1 MKRCLL
7 FLLAFFASFA
17 PLAHAVVCPTGTNS
31 SAAWAQLSLPS
42 GMTTGSASVASL
54 FASSNCYLYVS
65 MIGNGTWEAKVSDL
79 RDHPTTASDWT
90 EIDSGFPAATQNSGT
105 AEVNSWTQDSSGNI
119 YAGIG
124 SVGPG
129 LGCSYCVVGKWNGST
144 WSFSANPPGT
154 KTQLRNLQV
163 DASNNIYLSDLSADF
178 WESTNGGSTFTS
190 LVTDAYTGFGY
201 TSGYNY
207 AMALYNGQIYW
218 GGEGAYMKSPANM
231 SSGTAMWATTAAGYG
246 GNAQVIVGDGNAS
259 TSPTYL
265 IAVSRILSS
274 GPYSISRYVVATN
287 TWTDLSQGG
296 TYNKISNHALYGNVV
311 AGEYLGGWNSN
322 IYRSTDSGVT
332 WSIFSTGL
340 PSGEQAS
347 DKQIAISPWDDSF
360 YTATDPTSSGQ
371 HELWVYPKTSSGGG
385 SADTPTFSPVAGTY
399 SSTQSVTIST
409 ALGGVICYNTTG
421 SPATNGTT
429 GCTTGTHY
437 TSPVSVS
444 TSETLYAVAGGTG
457 YTDSTVGSAAY
468 TITAGSADTPTFSP
482 VAGTYSGTQSVTI
495 STALGGVIC
504 YNTTGSPATNGTT
517 GCTTG
522 THYTSPVSVSASETL
537 YAVAGGTG
545 YTDSS
550 VGSAAYTI
558 SGGSSVV
565 ITANVPAYPFGVL
578 PGSVRTINVN
588 ITGGTLNTVTWTAS
602 GTSGTSALFTDSTHT
617 LVSSVS
623 GLPVM
628 QVTIGSTPGTATITP
643 GPGNAGP
650 YTFSSTGVVTVTATS
665 NDDPTKSAHF
675 NFNVGQNSTAM
686 LPNGQN
692 SVVVTPAYQQAY
704 KSQPMS
710 LQSWVVGCVDETGTW
725 SITSQPSGGNGTLSD
740 TTYRD
745 TVFTASVTGRYTVQY
760 ADHCNSGVN
769 TAIVYVSPNNMP
781 SWAAAGNTEKTEPR
795 ECYVDP
801 ALTGPDYEIGA
812 GKAYTT
818 IGSTPSITG
827 IGPGTIY
834 RLWNTDTTG
843 LSPSTFPEYFQIQ
856 QSGSATQP
864 IIFCG
869 VTDSLGNLPI
879 MDGNNATSSDA
890 NISIGAAAGYGVMS
904 LWMAQ
909 PHYGYWQDAITP
921 YSGDGN
927 SVMAPA
933 YVLITGLHTKNA
945 RPGNNYTQPG
955 GVAGVCPDGSGTHTT
970 CGWVAGAAGINLR
983 SGIYVDFSGNDID
996 NNSNGT
1002 FLAENSDNSGF
1013 VVNTTN
1019 VTIRGNHI
1027 QNSGVAGSPTY
1038 HQLYVQ
1044 CFYCLIE
1051 GNLIDNYNA
1060 TASGSMLKWR
1070 GVEGIIRYNN
1080 IQTGAQRVVDMVEVQ
1095 DAAGYLAFE
1104 YYLGSIALYANGD
1117 RLGPNLT
1124 WYQESKQKDFV
1135 YGNMLW
1141 GASALDQVHYAED
1154 NIGDMTD
1161 RNGFLNFYNNTLDSA
1176 AIVFAIGENNDGYN
1190 PYLTSHV
1197 NTWNNIFWAARTSGL
1212 NSTIQ
1217 MGDFQTLI
1225 LSATTNLL
1233 TTLPSSYSYIA
1244 NPIPISATVSYSSGY
1259 AFGWPNSC
1267 DLTCLWPLSAPMN
1280 THIYGLT
1287 NPNFLNTATQP
1298 YNSTTMVPQSGSAA
1312 IGAASALTGLAAQLP
1327 VRYQYSVSTGQLVA
1341 RTRSSLDIGAEDS
1354 GGTPQASTPTF
1365 SPVAGTYSGTQ
1376 SVTIST
1382 SLGSV
1387 ICYNTTGSPAT
1398 NGTTG
1403 CTTGTH
1409 YTSPVSV
1416 SASETLY
1423 AVAGGTGYVDSSVGS
1438 AAYTIT
1444 GASTYSCTP
1453 TTTGAGTGTYLGTN
1467 CPASGLATGASYSA
1481 TATALTGSTFST
1493 ITSCPGTITG
1503 NVCAGT
1509 IGSSN
1514 VTTTASFSLN
1524 SWTLTVN
1531 TPSNGTI
1538 TGCSTGAQN
1547 YGASVSCT
1555 PVPNSGYATSSITGT
1570 CGGSGNPYIFSMPNN
1585 ACAVSATFTIIS
1597 PSSGVTINGL
1607 VTTTGTITIQ

>member
-1 MKRCLL
+1 MRKTIL
-7 FLLAFFASFA
+7 FLLALFA
-17 PLAHAVVCPTGTNS
+17 PLAHAVVCPTGPNT
-31 SAAWAQLSLPS
+31 SAAWAQLTLPS

-79 RDHPTTASDWT
+79 RDHPTTAGDWT

-105 AEVNSWTQDSSGNI
+105 AEVNSWTQDSAGNI

-144 WSFSANPPGT
+144 WSFSSNPSGT

-178 WESTNGGSTFTS
+178 WESTNGGSTFSS

-207 AMALYNGQIYW
+207 AMALYNGQMYW

-274 GPYSISRYVVATN
+274 GPYSISRYVVSTN

-371 HELWVYPKTSSGGG
+371 HELWVYPKSSSGGG
-385 SADTPTFSPVAGTY
+385 SASTPTFSPVAGAVSNPTTVTASTSTSGCSSYIYFDTNPTPTTNQTTY
-399 SSTQSVTIST
+399 SVTT
-409 ALGGVICYNTTG
+409 AV
-421 SPATNGTT
+421 
-429 GCTTGTHY
+429 
-437 TSPVSVS
+437 
-444 TSETLYAVAGGTG
+444 TLYAYVHGCPG
-457 YTDSTVGSAAY
+457 YTDSAVGSA
-468 TITAGSADTPTFSP
+468 
-482 VAGTYSGTQSVTI
+482 V
-495 STALGGVIC
+495 
-504 YNTTGSPATNGTT
+504 
-517 GCTTG
+517 
-522 THYTSPVSVSASETL
+522 
-537 YAVAGGTG
+537 
-545 YTDSS
+545 
-550 VGSAAYTI
+550 YTI
-558 SGGSSVV
+558 SGGGTVA
-565 ITANVPAYPFGVL
+565 ITANVPAFPFGVL
-578 PGSVRTINVN
+578 PGSQRTINAN
-588 ITGGTLNTVTWTAS
+588 ITISGTQCTSGTGSCTVNWTAS
-602 GTSGTSALFTDSTHT
+602 GTGGTSATFTDPTHSA
-617 LVSSVS
+617 VSSIS
-623 GLPVM
+623 GGLPVM
-628 QVTIGSTPGTATITP
+628 QVNIGSTAGTCTVTP

-650 YTFSSTGVVTVTATS
+650 YTFASTGVVTVTAQS
-665 NDDPTKSAHF
+665 VDDTTKSATYK
-675 NFNVGQNSTAM
+675 FNVCANSTST

-692 SVVVTPAYQQAY
+692 SVIVAPAYQQAFQ
-704 KSQPMS
+704 SQPMS

-725 SITSQPSGGNGTLSD
+725 SITSQPAGGNGTLSD
-740 TTYRD
+740 TTNRD
-745 TVFTASVTGRYTVQY
+745 TIFTASVTGRYGIKY
-760 ADHCNSGVN
+760 ADNCNSGSN
-769 TAIVYVSPNNMP
+769 TAIVYVSPNAMP
-781 SWAAAGNTEKTEPR
+781 SWATAGNAEQTAPR
-795 ECYVDP
+795 ECYRDP
-801 ALTGPDYEIGA
+801 ALTGGFYQIGA

-818 IGSTPSITG
+818 IGSTPVITG
-827 IGPGTIY
+827 ITPGTMY
-834 RLWNTDTTG
+834 QLVNTDTTG

-856 QSGSATQP
+856 QSGTATQP

-869 VTDSLGNLPI
+869 VPDSLGNLPI

-890 NISIGAAAGYGVMS
+890 SISIGAAAGYGVMS

-933 YVLITGLHTKNA
+933 YVLITGLHVKNA

-955 GVAGVCPDGSGTHTT
+955 GISGVCPDGSGTHTT

-983 SGIYVDFSGNDID
+983 SGIYVDFDGNDID

-1013 VVNTTN
+1013 VVTTTN

-1027 QNSGVAGSPTY
+1027 QNSGVAGSATY

-1044 CFYCLIE
+1044 CFYCMLE
-1051 GNLIDNYNA
+1051 GNRIDNYNA
-1060 TASGSMLKWR
+1060 TATGSMLKWR
-1070 GVEGIIRYNN
+1070 GVEGIIRYNY
-1080 IQTGAQRVVDMVEVQ
+1080 IGTGAQRVVDMVEVQ
-1095 DAAGYLAFE
+1095 DAAQYVAFE
-1104 YYLGSIALYANGD
+1104 YYLANSGMYFYGD

-1135 YGNMLW
+1135 YGNMLY
-1141 GASALDQVHYAED
+1141 GASALDQIHYAED

-1161 RNGFLNFYNNTLDSA
+1161 RNGFLYFYNNTLDNA
-1176 AIVFAIGENNDGYN
+1176 AVAFAIGENNDGYD

-1197 NTWNNIFWAARTSGL
+1197 NTWNNIFWSTRTSGL

-1217 MGDFQTLI
+1217 MGDFQTLV

-1287 NPNFLNTATQP
+1287 NGNFLNTATQP
-1298 YNSTTMVPQSGSAA
+1298 YNSTTMIPQSGSAA
-1312 IGAASALTGLAAQLP
+1312 IGAGSALTGLAAQLP
-1327 VRYQYSVSTGQLVA
+1327 VRYGYNVSTSQLTA
-1341 RTRSSLDIGAEDS
+1341 RTHPLDIGAEDS
-1354 GGTPQASTPTF
+1354 SGGTPTAGTPTF
-1365 SPVAGTYSGTQ
+1365 SPVAGTYSSTQ
-1376 SVTIST
+1376 NVAIST
-1382 SLGSV
+1382 SSGGV

-1403 CTTGTH
+1403 CTTGTL

-1423 AVAGGTGYVDSSVGS
+1423 AVAGGTGYLDSSVGS

-1444 GASTYSCTP
+1444 APTYSCTP
-1453 TTTGAGTGTYLGTN
+1453 TKTGTGTGTYSGTN
-1467 CPASGLATGASYSA
+1467 CPASGLATGASYSS
-1481 TATALTGSTFST
+1481 TATAGIGSTFSS
-1493 ITSCPGTITG
+1493 ITLCPGTITG

-1514 VTTTASFSLN
+1514 VTTTASFALN

-1531 TPSNGTI
+1531 APSNGTI
-1538 TGCSTGAQN
+1538 TGCSTGAKN
-1547 YGASVSCT
+1547 YGTSVSCT
-1555 PVPNSGYATSSITGT
+1555 PVPNAGYVTSSITGT
-1570 CGGSGNPYIFSMPNN
+1570 CGGSGNPYTFSMPNN
-1585 ACAVSATFTIIS
+1585 ACAVSATFS
-1597 PSSGVTINGL
+1597 PVSAPSSVTI
-1607 VTTTGTITIQ
+1607 TGPVKITGSVTIQ